1 MPSVQSGTRWSGG
14 LFCVLCLL
22 GAALGVLMSTQ
33 MWGVAQAATAAES
46 LPYGGRITHESVLP
60 IARAQAY
67 LQALG
72 TAATELEKHR
82 AAQFGAASAEQRQ
95 TLAAA
100 IHRPA
105 VSIQPVTAIMPP
117 AGTVRAQ
124 VRLSTPAR
132 TLDSRLRDALGQ
144 RDMLH
149 WRRLLLLDMRASAE
163 EGRRL
168 VLESA
173 QRRRK
178 AGSEGDLF
186 FENRVVYLG
195 KHLEA
200 LWILDEALM
209 RLRHTWQDPAAV
221 AEMLRG
227 AATLDPFSPL
237 LWAALGEVQ
246 LQLDQPQNALESL
259 NNALREAPDMPRAL
273 YIRGLGH
280 LRLQQSALAEA
291 DLSAALRGD
300 PENAAWLRAR
310 GAVRM
315 VREDVVGMCADFEK
329 ACALG
334 DCDGL
339 VAARKRGQCGA
350 RQRESEAAAGGE
362 KRR

>member
-1 MPSVQSGTRWSGG
+1 MPVSPSLYAMPSVRNGALRSGG
-14 LFCVLCLL
+14 LFCALCLL
-22 GAALGVLMSTQ
+22 GAVLAGLMPCSA
-33 MWGVAQAATAAES
+33 WAATAAES

-60 IARAQAY
+60 IARASAY
-67 LQALG
+67 LQAL
-72 TAATELEKHR
+72 TKAARELEKHR

-105 VSIQPVTAIMPP
+105 VSVQPVTAIIPP
-117 AGTVRAQ
+117 AGKVRAQ
-124 VRLSTPAR
+124 VHLATAER
-132 TLDSRLRDALGQ
+132 TLDSRLRDALSQ
-144 RDMLH
+144 RDMLQ
-149 WRRLLLLDMRASAE
+149 WRNLLLLDVRASAE

-168 VLESA
+168 VLEAA
-173 QRRRK
+173 QRRHK

-195 KHLEA
+195 RHLEA
-200 LWILDEALM
+200 LWILDEALT
-209 RLRHTWQDPAAV
+209 RLRHSWQDPAEVAEILRAAV
-221 AEMLRG
+221 A
-227 AATLDPFSPL
+227 LDPHGPL

-259 NNALREAPDMPRAL
+259 NNALRESPDMPRAL

-300 PENAAWLRAR
+300 PDNAAWLRAR

-315 VREDVVGMCADFEK
+315 VREDVAGMCKDFER

-334 DCDGL
+334 DCEGM
-339 VAARKRGQCGA
+339 VAARKRGQCEALLEEDG
-350 RQRESEAAAGGE
+350 QRP
-362 KRR
+362 